1 MRKLRI
7 EQMVYGYNHGHTQ
20 MASSLHQALANQDII
35 DALSDSSGRGV
46 FSEYLTCYPLVSDRY
61 YVFQMTWPAED
72 MHRPGCV
79 WSHVLL
85 LPLDHL
91 NKYHFD
97 GKSIRA
103 LFRKPSVQE
112 SFSSYCK
119 TIFLEET
126 VNQTSERRRAEPKH
140 FNYLIYTVF
149 SSNKKIFVGDNEGFE
164 YSEAMIELLLRLPTA
179 YLSEF
184 TACTCSLSNRY
195 YRKELFSY
203 QITQMDRSK
212 SLSLDADEAVIYKP
226 DMEGGKYPFWSS
238 YLANKL
244 FKNKAEDIFRFV
256 KLYGKSDRESVK
268 ELSKVFYSSGE
279 FVKKQNLDDYYEMLD
294 KISGGEAYISATEN
308 AIYEQDETEF
318 DKFFDMNSIV
328 KHLLKGILGEST
340 KKKLPKS
347 ISPKKAERYSA
358 VAYSSADKEEIRK
371 LFEAYVHNQLDDNGK
386 ILLKSIQKKLCP
398 EDLETIFGF
407 DLALCSVVIRLR
419 PELAKCERLW
429 ENDKN
434 FQLEIL
440 AALLDSELTQ
450 EEKRE
455 ISDTIIDNSNE
466 DISKM
471 AGKVLG
477 NSLQISIF
485 EHIISDLNADS
496 ITPQKH
502 INYGLWLPEMM
513 ANRDLYFR
521 FMRLDLNYPLL
532 KIAMSCVNSY
542 SIVDAEERKQWMKQ
556 IERSFS
562 NICMNDS
569 YQNAL
574 FAVPLILWDGRHI
587 SDEVGDWA
595 FSELNSRL
603 EESRMDFS
611 DWMNLSKILPNV
623 SVENSWDKCLRLR
636 MGFHRA

>member
-20 MASSLHQALANQDII
+20 MASSLHQTLVNQDII

-46 FSEYLTCYPLVSDRY
+46 FSEYLTCYPLVDDRF

-91 NKYHFD
+91 NEYHYD
-97 GKSIRA
+97 SKRIVA
-103 LFRKPSVQE
+103 LFRRPSAQDG
-112 SFSSYCK
+112 FSSYGK
-119 TIFLEET
+119 TILLEET
-126 VNQTSERRRAEPKH
+126 ADQIFGRRRSEPKH

-149 SSNKKIFVGDNEGFE
+149 SSNKKIFVGDNDGFK
-164 YSEAMIELLLRLPTA
+164 YNEAMIELLLKLPTA
-179 YLSEF
+179 YLSKF

-203 QITQMDRSK
+203 QITPMDRSK
-212 SLSLDADEAVIYKP
+212 SLSMDADDVVIYKP
-226 DMEGGKYPFWSS
+226 DVEGGKYPFWSS

-244 FKNKAEDIFRFV
+244 FKDEAEDVFRFV
-256 KLYGKSDRESVK
+256 RLYGKSDRESVK
-268 ELSKVFYSSGE
+268 ELSKVFYSSDE

-318 DKFFDMNSIV
+318 DKMFDMNGIV
-328 KHLLKGILGEST
+328 KHLLKGILGESA
-340 KKKLPKS
+340 KEKLPKR
-347 ISPKKAERYSA
+347 INPKKAERYSEA
-358 VAYSSADKEEIRK
+358 AYSSAGKEEIRK
-371 LFEAYVHNQLDDNGK
+371 LYEAYVHNQLDDNGK
-386 ILLKSIQKKLCP
+386 ILLKSIQKKLRP
-398 EDLETIFGF
+398 KDLETIFSF

-419 PELAKCERLW
+419 PGLAKYKRLW
-429 ENDKN
+429 TNDKN

-440 AALLDSELTQ
+440 AALLDSELTL

-455 ISDTIIDNSNE
+455 ISGAIIDNSNE
-466 DISKM
+466 DISRM

-485 EHIISDLNADS
+485 EHIARDLNLDS
-496 ITPQKH
+496 TSLRKH

-513 ANRDLYFR
+513 ANRSLYLR
-521 FMRLDLNYPLL
+521 FMRLALSYPLL
-532 KIAMSCVNSY
+532 KIAMSCVDSY
-542 SIVDAEERKQWMKQ
+542 NIVDAEERKQWMNQ
-556 IERSFS
+556 IERNFFD
-562 NICMNDS
+562 ICLNDS

-574 FAVPLILWDGRHI
+574 FAVPLILWDGGHI

-603 EESRMDFS
+603 EESKMDFS

-636 MGFHRA
+636 MGFHRV